1 MDLPPAEYQDEA
13 PSTASKE
20 SQSRPAWVYVIIGAG
35 VIALMAIALW
45 ALGVFSGAEPSP
57 PGEEAFIT
65 IIDPVQGAVLPVP
78 EVITIRGDAGGLF
91 ENSVV
96 VQALDAQGNVLV
108 QQPTTVISAE
118 QGGQGPWS
126 VDLIIPVKLGMIGL
140 IFAFSSSPED
150 GRIMASASTEV
161 TYGEALESGSEI
173 AIQDPVEGS
182 EVDTTR
188 PVTVRGVGRGLFENN
203 IVVEALD
210 ASGEV
215 IAQQATTMST
225 EEVGGAG
232 AWTIDLSIPGKD
244 EAPGMIRAFSPSP
257 TDGSTMAESRV
268 AVTYLEGAEPAAT
281 PTPTLDAAAGIEDLL
296 WSLTS
301 LGGKT
306 VIPGSVVRLDL
317 TNGTASG
324 SAGCNDY
331 TGSYELKGSAITVG
345 PLATTRKSCSDPA
358 GLMEQEAQYL
368 SELQH
373 AEAFS
378 LDVRGLRLFG
388 SQSPVTLSYDSVV
401 AGTVG
406 MSTMAELPAGAV
418 LTVQLQDVSRAD
430 ATASALGESVHTDL
444 SVVPAPF
451 SVSFDPTRIDL
462 SHTYAISARITDAS
476 GNLLYTSTQAHN
488 VITRGNPSEV
498 DILVEP
504 SR

>member
-1 MDLPPAEYQDEA
+1 MDLPPAEHQDEA
-13 PSTASKE
+13 PPTASKE
-20 SQSRPAWVYVIIGAG
+20 SQSRPPWAYVIIGAG
-35 VIALMAIALW
+35 VVALMAIALW

-91 ENSVV
+91 ENNVV
-96 VQALDAQGNVLV
+96 VQALDAQGNVLA

-126 VDLIIPVKLGMIGL
+126 VDLVVPVKPGMIGL
-140 IFAFSSSPED
+140 IFAFSPSPED
-150 GRIMASASTEV
+150 GTIMASASTEV

-173 AIQDPVEGS
+173 AIQQPVEGS
-182 EVDTTR
+182 KVDTTR
-188 PVTVRGVGRGLFENN
+188 PVTVRGIGRGLFENN
-203 IVVEALD
+203 VVVEALD
-210 ASGEV
+210 ANGV
-215 IAQQATTMST
+215 VLVQQATTMST

-232 AWTIDLSIPGKD
+232 AWTIDLNIPGKG

-257 TDGSTMAESRV
+257 TDGSAMAESSV
-268 AVTYLEGAEPAAT
+268 AVTYLGEADLAAT
-281 PTPTLDAAAGIEDLL
+281 PTPLPDNAAGIEDLL

-301 LGGKT
+301 LGGKAL
-306 VIPGSVVRLDL
+306 VPGSTIRMDL
-317 TNGTASG
+317 TDGTVSG
-324 SAGCNDY
+324 SAGCNGY
-331 TGSYELKGSAITVG
+331 TGGYQLEGTAITFG
-345 PLATTRKSCSDPA
+345 ALASTRMNCGDPA
-358 GLMEQEAQYL
+358 GIMEQESQYL

-378 LDVRGLRLFG
+378 LDAGGLRLFG

-406 MSTMAELPAGAV
+406 MSTMAELPAGAI

-430 ATASALGESVHTDL
+430 AAAVVLGESVYTEL

-451 SVSFDPTRIDL
+451 SVSFDPTRVDL
-462 SHTYAISARITDAS
+462 RHTYAVSARVTDAS
-476 GNLLYTSTQAHN
+476 GTLLYTSTQAYN

-498 DILVEP
+498 DMLVEP